1 MNLLIE
7 GDAVVTM
14 GPKGTIKNGAIVV
27 EGDTIVEIGK
37 ARKLISK
44 YRRYEKIGGKGKVI
58 IPGLVNTHHHAAMS
72 ILRGYADDMDLRTW
86 LERQIWPMEK
96 HMTSRDNYVG
106 ALLTAVESIMGGVTT
121 VNTMYH
127 YTSEYN
133 EARAFAEAGI
143 RGVIGHVCFSW
154 RKKQDRKAL
163 ELLAKTWHTQRN
175 GRLRASVDPHAPYT
189 VDPEYMKE
197 LKAYK
202 RELSEKYA
210 SEKSPIIFHTHV
222 AETIDEADKIMHA
235 YSIPSKGG
243 VVEYLD
249 SLEVLSN
256 DVVAS
261 HCVHLTNTDMEILKE
276 RNVKV
281 AHNPVSN
288 LKLGSGICPL
298 KRLLENGITVGL
310 GTDSSCSNNSSD
322 MFEVMKITALLHKG
336 ITRDPTMLPADQIL
350 RMATIEGA
358 KTLLWSE
365 EIGSIR
371 TGKKADVAIVDF
383 KKPHLTPVYNETSHL
398 VYAAKSSDVDT
409 VIVNGELLMENREVK
424 TLNTDNII
432 SMAEKTRQ
440 TLMDRVCESL

>member
-1 MNLLIE
+1 
-7 GDAVVTM
+7 
-14 GPKGTIKNGAIVV
+14 
-27 EGDTIVEIGK
+27 
-37 ARKLISK
+37 
-44 YRRYEKIGGKGKVI
+44 
-58 IPGLVNTHHHAAMS
+58 
-72 ILRGYADDMDLRTW
+72 
-86 LERQIWPMEK
+86 
-96 HMTSRDNYVG
+96 
-106 ALLTAVESIMGGVTT
+106 
-121 VNTMYH
+121 
-127 YTSEYN
+127 
-133 EARAFAEAGI
+133 
-143 RGVIGHVCFSW
+143 
-154 RKKQDRKAL
+154 
-163 ELLAKTWHTQRN
+163 
-175 GRLRASVDPHAPYT
+175 
-189 VDPEYMKE
+189 MK
-197 LKAYK
+197 
-202 RELSEKYA
+202 
-210 SEKSPIIFHTHV
+210 
-222 AETIDEADKIMHA
+222 
-235 YSIPSKGG
+235 
-243 VVEYLD
+243 
-249 SLEVLSN
+249 
-256 DVVAS
+256 
-261 HCVHLTNTDMEILKE
+261 ILKE

-424 TLNTDNII
+424 TLNTDTII

-440 TLMDRVCESL
+440 TLMDRVSESL